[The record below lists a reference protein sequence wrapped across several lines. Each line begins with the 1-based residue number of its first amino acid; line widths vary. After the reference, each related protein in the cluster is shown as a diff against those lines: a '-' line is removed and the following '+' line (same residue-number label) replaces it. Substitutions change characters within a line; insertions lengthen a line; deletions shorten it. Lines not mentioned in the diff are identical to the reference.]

1 MGRFTRLL
9 SSIQNFFRHRVTQQE
24 SNLHETVKQCNLDK
38 LRSIIA
44 DSNININALNEE
56 NQTALHCAIETENL
70 DIVSL
75 LLNSGADP
83 NLCDD
88 FNFSPLHKACM
99 RNNTEIVKLLLDYEV
114 NVNVPNIWHSAPL
127 HYAARFGLPNIVKLL
142 LNHGA
147 IVDLQNSNGHTPLHD
162 VIAYGRGSSNC
173 IQAIKLLLNAGADV
187 NLSDVYN
194 HTPLHCAVI
203 HHNIPFV
210 KILLSAGADVNA
222 VNDFG
227 DTPFSQSCTIFD
239 HDDEIIKLLVAD
251 IIRIEYCN
259 PDINARGFIENQSMI
274 HRLQHLTN
282 LRYKCKKELQEMN
295 DIKVSNSGTTLF
307 EMLFLEKNLNTLAR
321 CVSNFDFIEN
331 ITKKFD
337 MYASFIEQ
345 CIKNASDRAN
355 LLQHAI
361 ESLAETVTLFPD
373 DHVASTPSWNNL
385 PYEVQHMILGH
396 LSNNELRKF
405 QPVDEEEAE
414 ITGGY
419 AVCD

>member
-44 DSNININALNEE
+44 DRNININALNEE
-56 NQTALHCAIETENL
+56 NQTALHCAIETETL
-70 DIVSL
+70 DIVRL
-75 LLNSGADP
+75 LLNAGADP
-83 NLCDD
+83 NLYDD
-88 FNFSPLHKACM
+88 LHFSPLHKACI
-99 RNNTEIVKLLLDYEV
+99 RNNAEIVKLLLDYEV
-114 NVNVPNIWHSAPL
+114 DINIQNIWGNTPL
-127 HYAARFGLPNIVKLL
+127 HYAARHGLPSIVKLL
-142 LNHGA
+142 LNHRA
-147 IVDLQNSNGHTPLHD
+147 IVDLQNSSGHTPLYD
-162 VIAYGRGSSNC
+162 VIAYGRGGSSC
-173 IQAIKLLLNAGADV
+173 TQVIEILLNTGANV
-187 NLSDVYN
+187 NAVDDSGD
-194 HTPLHCAVI
+194 TPLHRAVI
-203 HHNIPFV
+203 CHNILCV
-210 KILLSAGADVNA
+210 KILLNTGADVNA
-222 VNDFG
+222 VNDSG
-227 DTPFSQSCTIFD
+227 YTPFSKACTIFD
-239 HDDEIIKLLVAD
+239 HNDEIIKLLVAD
-251 IIRIEYCN
+251 IIRVEYCN
-259 PDINARGFIENQSMI
+259 PDINTRGFRENQSVI
-274 HRLQHLTN
+274 DRSQHLTH
-282 LRYKCKKELQEMN
+282 LRHKCKKELQEMK

-307 EMLFLEKNLNTLAR
+307 EILFLEKNLNTLAR
-321 CVSNFDFIEN
+321 CISNFDFIAN
-331 ITKKFD
+331 ITEKFD

-405 QPVDEEEAE
+405 QPDDEEEAE

-419 AVCD
+419 AICD

>member
-1 MGRFTRLL
+1 MGRFTKLL
-9 SSIQNFFRHRVTQQE
+9 ASIQNFFRHRGPQQE
-24 SNLHETVKQCNLDK
+24 SNLHEIVRHGDLDK
-38 LRSIIA
+38 LRSII
-44 DSNININALNEE
+44 SNRNININALNEE
-56 NQTALHCAIETENL
+56 KQTALHCAIETENL

-83 NLCDD
+83 NLCD
-88 FNFSPLHKACM
+88 NLHFSPLHKACM
-99 RNNTEIVKLLLDYEV
+99 RNNEDIVKLLLDYEV

-127 HYAARFGLPNIVKLL
+127 HYAARFGLPNTVKLL

-147 IVDLQNSNGHTPLHD
+147 IVDLQNSNGNTPLYD
-162 VIAYGRGSSNC
+162 VIAYGRGGLSC
-173 IQAIKLLLNAGADV
+173 IQVIKLLLNAGADV
-187 NLSDVYN
+187 NLSDNYN

-203 HHNIPFV
+203 NHNLPFA

-222 VNDFG
+222 VNDLG
-227 DTPFSQSCTIFD
+227 DTPFSQSYTIFD
-239 HDDEIIKLLVAD
+239 YDDDIIKLLVAD

-259 PDINARGFIENQSMI
+259 PDINARGFIENQSII
-274 HRLQHLTN
+274 HRSQHLTN
-282 LRYKCKKELQEMN
+282 LRYKCKKELQEMK
-295 DIKVSNSGTTLF
+295 DIKVGNSGTTLF

-321 CVSNFDFIEN
+321 CISNSDFIAK

-345 CIKNASDRAN
+345 CIKNASDRAH

-361 ESLAETVTLFPD
+361 ESLAETVTLLPD

-385 PYEVQHMILGH
+385 PYEVQEIILGH

-419 AVCD
+419 AICD